1 MRYHRFKSNFSIV
14 STRQMK
20 ILVSASKHL
29 SFISVKYD
37 SKTDEVVQNEEL
49 SHNNILDLSLQ
60 PANDPLIVNSL
71 LNKDE
76 YIVDSISFTSICSV
90 MLLILLLISG
100 LWLVK
105 VTMDVYVYGIE
116 GIFNLINN
124 GFYVFPFV
132 VMEVMVI
139 FK

>member
-1 MRYHRFKSNFSIV
+1 
-14 STRQMK
+14 MK

-60 PANDPLIVNSL
+60 PANVPLIVNSL
-71 LNKDE
+71 VKKDN

-90 MLLILLLISG
+90 MLLIMLLISG
-100 LWLVK
+100 LWLEK
-105 VTMDVYVYGIE
+105 VIVDVDVCFIE
-116 GIFNLINN
+116 GIFTLLNSV
-124 GFYVFPFV
+124 VFIFSFV
-132 VMEVMVI
+132 VIVLIVI
-139 FK
+139 FQA